1 MAAVRITRTDLAVE
15 QLRMAAARAADP
27 KVVRRILAIAMVL
40 AGYSRQA
47 AAAAQ
52 AMDRQ
57 TLRDWV
63 IRYNQSGIEGLT
75 DRPRPGRPA
84 LLNREEQ
91 AELETWVEQG
101 PELAKDGVI
110 RWRRFDLRE
119 RIRQRFG
126 VAMHERTVGKM
137 LWRLKFR
144 RMSVRPQHP
153 QSDEAAQEAFKRTSP
168 PCSAPRSRRRTSWTA
183 RSRSGSRTKPGLASR
198 AR

>member
-1 MAAVRITRTDLAVE
+1 MAALCITRTDLTAE
-15 QLRMAAARAADP
+15 QLRAAAVRETNA
-27 KVVRRILAIAMVL
+27 KVARRILAIAMVL
-40 AGYSRQA
+40 AGYTREA
-47 AAAAQ
+47 AAASQ

-63 IRYNQSGIEGLT
+63 IRYNQFGIEGLM
-75 DRPRPGRPA
+75 DRPRSGRPA
-84 LLNREEQ
+84 LLSPAQQ

-101 PELAKDGVI
+101 PDLAEDGVI

-119 RIRQRFG
+119 RINQRFG

-144 RMSVRPQHP
+144 HMSVRPQHP
-153 QSDEAAQEAFKRTSP
+153 QSDEAAQEAFKKTSP
-168 PCSAPRSRRRTSWTA
+168 RCSTVRSRRRKSWSVH
-183 RSRSGSRTKPGLASR
+183 SRSGSRTRPGLASK